1 MLYWSNL
8 GVTEY
13 KLSSVSTGVCLGF
26 FGHFNGSQVM
36 RSKKPA
42 IDQILYCFSCF
53 TSLQLHNNCFN
64 TVANIPA
71 SHDG

>member
-1 MLYWSNL
+1 MLYWGNL
-8 GVTEY
+8 GVTES
-13 KLSSVSTGVCLGF
+13 KLSSVSTGLRVGF
-26 FGHFNGSQVM
+26 FGHFNGSQVI

-42 IDQILYCFSCF
+42 LDQILYCFSCF
-53 TSLQLHNNCFN
+53 ANLQLHNNYFN